1 MPKTVLIVDDS
12 ATMRKLIMRG
22 LRQAGIEKAEF
33 REASDGA
40 EALKALETARCDLV
54 LTDVN
59 MPGMGGIEFV
69 KAAAKL
75 TAAPPIVM
83 ITTEGNEDLLKEALD
98 CGARG
103 VVKKPFTPESI
114 RQVIGPLLR

>member
-22 LRQAGIEKAEF
+22 IRQAGIVKAEF
-33 REASDGA
+33 REAADGA
-40 EALKALETARCDLV
+40 EALEVLETMRCDLV
-54 LTDVN
+54 VTDVN

-75 TAAPPIVM
+75 TVAPAIVM
-83 ITTEGNEDLLKEALD
+83 ITTEGNEDLMQEALD
-98 CGARG
+98 HGARG
-103 VVKKPFTPESI
+103 V
-114 RQVIGPLLR
+114 

>member
-22 LRQAGIEKAEF
+22 IRQAGIAKAEF
-33 REASDGA
+33 REAADGA

-54 LTDVN
+54 VTDVN

-69 KAAAKL
+69 KAAGKL
-75 TAAPPIVM
+75 VAAPPIVM

-98 CGARG
+98 HGARG
-103 VVKKPFTPESI
+103 VIKKPFTPDTI
-114 RQVIGPLLR
+114 RQILGPLLR